1 MNYVFLC
8 TYLYVTSGSMETSY
22 SSSSQV
28 GEDDVFDMESKLV
41 LVWSFLLPKAHSNV
55 NFVLFY

>member
-1 MNYVFLC
+1 
-8 TYLYVTSGSMETSY
+8 METSY

-41 LVWSFLLPKAHSNV
+41 VVWSFLLPKTHSNV